1 MAINIDIESKTFT
14 LHTIKSTYQMKV
26 DAHGN
31 LLHTYYGPCNHGT
44 DFSYLI
50 APADRG
56 FSGQP
61 AGAARD
67 RTYSMDH
74 YPLEYPVHG
83 NGDYRIKALKAGIVG
98 SVPAL
103 DLRYHSYQVTEGKYG
118 LQGLPA
124 MFAAQNGD
132 AQTLQVV
139 LKDLYEEIYVT
150 LYYGVFEKKNVIT
163 RAAVIENRGKEAL
176 CVTRAM
182 SMALDF
188 LENDKELIH
197 FYGKHQW
204 ERQYERTAP
213 LHGISEISSTRG
225 MSSHQHN
232 PFVILCGRNT
242 TEDYG
247 DCYGIS
253 LLYSGGFRIQV
264 ETDQLEQLRVICGID
279 DDEFKWIVGSG
290 EQFATPEVV
299 LCFTDRG
306 LTDLSHDISDAF
318 QSNLIRSIWKDRQ
331 RPILVN
337 NWEATYFD
345 FNGEK
350 LVNIARQAAQIG
362 LDMLVL
368 DDGWFGKRND
378 DNSGMGDWQVNEKK
392 LGCSLRELAER
403 IEKIGLIFGIWV
415 EFEMVSEDSELYR
428 SHPDWAMVIPGRD
441 PVRSRNQLVLDLSRR
456 DVIAH
461 LKATIDKIMH
471 LADIQYVKWDV
482 NRSLE
487 NVFSGYSPSLSQGAV
502 RHKYVLGLYEL
513 MEHMAENYPD
523 VLLEGCA
530 GGGGRFDAGMLYY
543 TPQIWCSDNT
553 DAIERLRIHY
563 GTSFGYPMS
572 SVAAHVSVCPN
583 HQNGRTTP
591 FQTRAVCAM
600 QGAFGYELDLE
611 KLSEEEL
618 AQAKAQTEFYR
629 KHGELFHKGR
639 YYRLSS
645 PFENRDFTA
654 WSYVSQDQAKV
665 LLSVVFTDLN
675 GNPKTLRIRLK
686 GLDAGAVYVLEGKE
700 YTGAALMQAG
710 LVLPVPKCDYDAWS
724 VLLEKQ

>member
-1 MAINIDIESKTFT
+1 
-14 LHTIKSTYQMKV
+14 
-26 DAHGN
+26 
-31 LLHTYYGPCNHGT
+31 
-44 DFSYLI
+44 
-50 APADRG
+50 
-56 FSGQP
+56 
-61 AGAARD
+61 
-67 RTYSMDH
+67 
-74 YPLEYPVHG
+74 
-83 NGDYRIKALKAGIVG
+83 
-98 SVPAL
+98 
-103 DLRYHSYQVTEGKYG
+103 
-118 LQGLPA
+118 
-124 MFAAQNGD
+124 
-132 AQTLQVV
+132 
-139 LKDLYEEIYVT
+139 
-150 LYYGVFEKKNVIT
+150 
-163 RAAVIENRGKEAL
+163 
-176 CVTRAM
+176 
-182 SMALDF
+182 
-188 LENDKELIH
+188 
-197 FYGKHQW
+197 
-204 ERQYERTAP
+204 
-213 LHGISEISSTRG
+213 
-225 MSSHQHN
+225 
-232 PFVILCGRNT
+232 
-242 TEDYG
+242 
-247 DCYGIS
+247 
-253 LLYSGGFRIQV
+253 
-264 ETDQLEQLRVICGID
+264 
-279 DDEFKWIVGSG
+279 
-290 EQFATPEVV
+290 
-299 LCFTDRG
+299 
-306 LTDLSHDISDAF
+306 
-318 QSNLIRSIWKDRQ
+318 
-331 RPILVN
+331 
-337 NWEATYFD
+337 
-345 FNGEK
+345 
-350 LVNIARQAAQIG
+350 
-362 LDMLVL
+362 
-368 DDGWFGKRND
+368 
-378 DNSGMGDWQVNEKK
+378 MGDWQVNEKK

-513 MEHMAENYPD
+513 MEHMTENYPD